1 MRQSVF
7 TPIAQ
12 ISLLLTKTGGNLMLQ
27 NIIRNL
33 SFAFL
38 LLFMCCQSG
47 YSAEAHRFY
56 SGPPL
61 PGNEVALVYAVNCCK
76 IRDVR
81 GEAEN
86 ETKYLDVLRSAAF
99 DLLDLLPGRYVIG
112 MTYKSSRSTLQE
124 RTLTL
129 GDKAR
134 LSLNAEKGNVYI
146 IYPAIDGTKWQP
158 VIVNIN
164 NYDIAACNKSNKY
177 EDCPSKEAIEKRIT
191 RYLNGERPVLK
202 FHPLS
207 ETPFYKP
214 VTEDAKRNI
223 KGFWW

>member
-1 MRQSVF
+1 VYAS
-7 TPIAQ
+7 
-12 ISLLLTKTGGNLMLQ
+12 
-27 NIIRNL
+27 
-33 SFAFL
+33 
-38 LLFMCCQSG
+38 
-47 YSAEAHRFY
+47 EAHRFY

-61 PGNEVALVYAVNCCK
+61 PKNEVAFVYAVKGCQ

-81 GEAEN
+81 DETED
-86 ETKYLDVLRSAAF
+86 ETKYLDVLKAAAS

-112 MTYKSSRSTLQE
+112 IVYKSSKSTLDN

-129 GDKAR
+129 GDKVR
-134 LSLNAEKGNVYI
+134 LSLNAEKENTYI
-146 IYPAIDGTKWQP
+146 IYPAIDGAKWQP

-164 NYDIAACNKSNKY
+164 DYDMTECKKSNKY
-177 EDCPSKEAIEKRIT
+177 EDCPSKEAIGKKIT
-191 RYLNGERPVLK
+191 AYLKGERPILR

-214 VTEDAKRNI
+214 VTEEAKRDI